1 MSRPQPAAEAETLTA
16 PTVREAMTF
25 GGFKA
30 ARLIGGGQ
38 GLDRRI
44 EWVRVM
50 ETPET
55 GRRLR
60 PGDLLLT
67 TAYPIKD
74 DRKAQ
79 IELVAT
85 VAEAGGAGVVVKP
98 ERYIP
103 DVPAEMA
110 QEADRHSLPLF
121 TIPQEVPWP
130 DLMAPLLERII
141 NAEHWRLKRSMDIHR
156 RFTELVLD
164 GKGIHEICRTLSE
177 LLGSAVS
184 VEDTSFHLLA
194 HAGGSGDP
202 HRRETIARHGTPP
215 RVLFDELLKENA
227 PKAAFSDEPISR
239 SDSDI
244 VTIIYTSGT
253 SGEPKGVC
261 LNVGNLSYMLARTTE
276 RLGQLMSVK
285 GGGSPDRVFH
295 YLPFN
300 FAASWLLLLSC
311 LTRETTL
318 TLSTDLNKLAE
329 EIRLSSPNYFLN
341 VPTLLE
347 RVRRGV
353 EEALSKRAAPIQTL
367 FGKSRE
373 AWQRQNTGH
382 ASALDKSW
390 LWLARKMIFD
400 KIRERFGRDL
410 RALIC
415 GSAPLAPE
423 TQQFFLMLRI
433 PVLQAYGLTETTGI
447 CTMDDPREPA
457 EPGYVGAAIPGIE
470 MKTGQ
475 NEEILTRGPH
485 IFTGYWNRQEE
496 TARLLRDG
504 WFHTGDQ
511 GEMNARGKWRISG
524 RIKNL
529 IVLNSG
535 HKTAPEPI
543 EENIARLLPAA
554 QQVVI
559 VGNGRGYLGALIA
572 GSVEAA
578 AVQAALNL
586 VNRELPHYR
595 QVRKFELLGD
605 AFTPES
611 GLLTANG
618 KLRRDAV
625 NKRYAAE
632 INAMYEDK
640 KEREAVSR
648 QHA

>member
-1 MSRPQPAAEAETLTA
+1 MPTFLENIFAQLKRADARVVLREIRGEQFVSATGGELLEMVGQVRTFLRNSGLQPGDRCALLAPNSIQWVAFDLALIAEGVIVVPLYSRQAPGELADMMKDCQPRRLFVSDAVLGEAVA
-16 PTVREAMTF
+16 QAWREA
-25 GGFKA
+25 
-30 ARLIGGGQ
+30 
-38 GLDRRI
+38 
-44 EWVRVM
+44 
-50 ETPET
+50 
-55 GRRLR
+55 
-60 PGDLLLT
+60 
-67 TAYPIKD
+67 
-74 DRKAQ
+74 
-79 IELVAT
+79 
-85 VAEAGGAGVVVKP
+85 
-98 ERYIP
+98 
-103 DVPAEMA
+103 
-110 QEADRHSLPLF
+110 
-121 TIPQEVPWP
+121 
-130 DLMAPLLERII
+130 
-141 NAEHWRLKRSMDIHR
+141 
-156 RFTELVLD
+156 
-164 GKGIHEICRTLSE
+164 
-177 LLGSAVS
+177 
-184 VEDTSFHLLA
+184 
-194 HAGGSGDP
+194 
-202 HRRETIARHGTPP
+202 PP

-253 SGEPKGVC
+253 LGEPKGVC

-457 EPGYVGAAIPGIE
+457 EPGYVGSAIPGIE

-485 IFTGYWNRQEE
+485 IFPGYWNRPEE
-496 TARLLRDG
+496 TARVLNDG

-511 GEMNARGKWRISG
+511 GEMNGRGKWRISG

-535 HKTAPEPI
+535 HKIAPEPM